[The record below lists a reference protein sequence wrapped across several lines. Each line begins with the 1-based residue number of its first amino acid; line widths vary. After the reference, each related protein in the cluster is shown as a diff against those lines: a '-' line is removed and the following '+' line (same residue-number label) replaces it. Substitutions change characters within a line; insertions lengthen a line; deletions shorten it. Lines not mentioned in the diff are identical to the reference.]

1 MNTNDQPIEMV
12 VWLTEQVKTITAAIS
27 DLEKNHNYGKATLCE
42 GMREAYM
49 KCLQKL
55 QAAA

>member
-1 MNTNDQPIEMV
+1 MNTNEMTHDLV
-12 VWLTEQVKTITAAIS
+12 SWLREQVNYVNQAK
-27 DLEKNHNYGKATLCE
+27 DELEKTHNYGKATLCE

-55 QAAA
+55 EAA